1 MAANV
6 RNVGEF
12 RHMWLKRRVVPRA
25 TPRKQNGDSAPE
37 PRAPPEPPRITSN
50 SLIPV
55 RRQIKWVRQ
64 YKEEVRKQAFRAPK
78 KERLKEAYR
87 KDTPTEEERV
97 EQKRL
102 REAEE
107 LELSKTESKNF
118 ALRSLYQTSPVGL
131 NARKQALRATRSV
144 PILLVDGYNVV
155 FKWSLT
161 ADLMADGELEDARE
175 VLVSHLEDYSTASL
189 VDARRS
195 CHVRSTLDARVT
207 YARRSTLVSRSLT
220 ARLASLARSP
230 GRWNG
235 IRVVVAFDAMG
246 NENSPG
252 TSESL
257 LASGVTVV
265 FTGDRE
271 ADTFISAQ
279 AKEWVNRGA
288 KTVVVVTDDIVLRVA
303 TQSSEGQRT
312 VTVPVSGLI
321 ADMTAT
327 RKRAQAGMSTGAPV
341 LNLLECAVKEKDT
354 VRGNDTLDK
363 LQALRNSLLPDQQ
376 RRT

>member
-1 MAANV
+1 
-6 RNVGEF
+6 
-12 RHMWLKRRVVPRA
+12 MWLKQHVARVVPRA

-175 VLVSHLEDYSTASL
+175 VLVSHLEDYSTAFL
-189 VDARRS
+189 VDARRSCHLRSTLDARRSSRDARRSTLDARRS
-195 CHVRSTLDARVT
+195 CHVRSPRA
-207 YARRSTLVSRSLT
+207 SL
-220 ARLASLARSP
+220 RSLARQV
-230 GRWNG
+230 G
-235 IRVVVAFDAMG
+235 
-246 NENSPG
+246 G
-252 TSESL
+252 TGSALSSL
-257 LASGVTVV
+257 LTP
-265 FTGDRE
+265 
-271 ADTFISAQ
+271 
-279 AKEWVNRGA
+279 W
-288 KTVVVVTDDIVLRVA
+288 
-303 TQSSEGQRT
+303 
-312 VTVPVSGLI
+312 
-321 ADMTAT
+321 AT
-327 RKRAQAGMSTGAPV
+327 RTR
-341 LNLLECAVKEKDT
+341 
-354 VRGNDTLDK
+354 RG
-363 LQALRNSLLPDQQ
+363 RPS
-376 RRT
+376 RF

>member
-1 MAANV
+1 
-6 RNVGEF
+6 
-12 RHMWLKRRVVPRA
+12 MWLKQHVARVVPRA

-189 VDARRS
+189 VDAR
-195 CHVRSTLDARVT
+195 VT
-207 YARRSTLVSRSLT
+207 YARRSTLVSLTLDARRSCHV
-220 ARLASLARSP
+220 RSPRASLRSP

>member
-12 RHMWLKRRVVPRA
+12 RHMWLKQHVARVVPRA

-195 CHVRSTLDARVT
+195 CHVRSPR
-207 YARRSTLVSRSLT
+207 
-220 ARLASLARSP
+220 ASLRSP